1 MAAGAF
7 ALGSIFAFPAVAAAD
22 PAPPPAPVPGLTG
35 TNDAYSPDP
44 PANLPPQQGL
54 LSPLEQSTGRGEG
67 PAGLPTPLPDLQQGA
82 VNEFVLAQNNTP
94 SAPGT
99 SPDTQRAPNTNALNN
114 QYLMPQNIKPAAP
127 GQGHS
132 PDTQR
137 APNTNALNNQYLMPQ
152 NIKPAAPGQGQLF
165 DVEPGEENADLTKTE
180 ALKHLWHGYQN
191 GQYRGGFVNRGNKET
206 LNQPLPGTAPPP
218 GTRIPGLGDDSQGPP
233 PEQWHWT
240 PPEPPEGAAPAAPG
254 APPVPPAPPVPAP
267 PA

>member
-1 MAAGAF
+1 MTGIHRRSTRKTSTPRMAAGAF

-99 SPDTQRAPNTNALNN
+99 SPDTTARAEHQR
-114 QYLMPQNIKPAAP
+114 
-127 GQGHS
+127 
-132 PDTQR
+132 
-137 APNTNALNNQYLMPQ
+137 
-152 NIKPAAPGQGQLF
+152 
-165 DVEPGEENADLTKTE
+165 
-180 ALKHLWHGYQN
+180 
-191 GQYRGGFVNRGNKET
+191 
-206 LNQPLPGTAPPP
+206 
-218 GTRIPGLGDDSQGPP
+218 
-233 PEQWHWT
+233 PEQ
-240 PPEPPEGAAPAAPG
+240 
-254 APPVPPAPPVPAP
+254 PVPDAAKHQARGARPRTVV
-267 PA
+267 

>member
-1 MAAGAF
+1 M
-7 ALGSIFAFPAVAAAD
+7 
-22 PAPPPAPVPGLTG
+22 
-35 TNDAYSPDP
+35 
-44 PANLPPQQGL
+44 
-54 LSPLEQSTGRGEG
+54 
-67 PAGLPTPLPDLQQGA
+67 
-82 VNEFVLAQNNTP
+82 LAQNNTP

-99 SPDTQRAPNTNALNN
+99 
-114 QYLMPQNIKPAAP
+114 
-127 GQGHS
+127 S

-240 PPEPPEGAAPAAPG
+240 PQAPKVLPRQH
-254 APPVPPAPPVPAP
+254 PVRLRFRRHRRCPHLPRSYRRSALRAR
-267 PA
+267 

>member
-1 MAAGAF
+1 M
-7 ALGSIFAFPAVAAAD
+7 
-22 PAPPPAPVPGLTG
+22 
-35 TNDAYSPDP
+35 
-44 PANLPPQQGL
+44 
-54 LSPLEQSTGRGEG
+54 
-67 PAGLPTPLPDLQQGA
+67 
-82 VNEFVLAQNNTP
+82 LAQNNTP

-99 SPDTQRAPNTNALNN
+99 
-114 QYLMPQNIKPAAP
+114 
-127 GQGHS
+127 S

-218 GTRIPGLGDDSQGPP
+218 GTRIGP
-233 PEQWHWT
+233 W
-240 PPEPPEGAAPAAPG
+240 
-254 APPVPPAPPVPAP
+254 
-267 PA
+267 

>member
-1 MAAGAF
+1 MTGSHRRSTRKTSTPRMAAGAF
-7 ALGSIFAFPAVAAAD
+7 ALGSIFAFPAVANAD
-22 PAPPPAPVPGLTG
+22 PAPPPAPVPGMTG

-54 LSPLEQSTGRGEG
+54 FSPLEQSTGRGEG

-94 SAPGT
+94 STPGT
-99 SPDTQRAPNTNALNN
+99 
-114 QYLMPQNIKPAAP
+114 
-127 GQGHS
+127 S

-218 GTRIPGLGDDSQGPP
+218 GTRIPGLGDDSQAPP

-240 PPEPPEGAAPAAPG
+240 PPEPPEGAAAPATPG
-254 APPVPPAPPVPAP
+254 TPPAPPAPPAPAP